1 MIKEISESGGLFMDR
16 IHVNSSNIESIGYE
30 NSSQT
35 LEISFINSG
44 IYQYYGVPY
53 DIYQGLMNADS
64 HGRFL
69 HQYIKN
75 NFSYRK
81 LY

>member
-1 MIKEISESGGLFMDR
+1 MSKVIIESGGLFMDR
-16 IHVNSSNIESIGYE
+16 IHVNSSNIESVGYE
-30 NSSQT
+30 DSSQT
-35 LEISFINSG
+35 LEISFINGG
-44 IYQYYGVPY
+44 IYQYYDVPY

-64 HGRFL
+64 HGKFL
-69 HQYIKN
+69 HLYIKD